1 MRENKLQPKGSAA
14 KASTAARVATS
25 ALFVAGLAGL
35 TSSAGT
41 GCGRSSLED
50 AILDGGATVD
60 ARVDAPPPDAA
71 ACGPSTCPTGCCDAS
86 GVCRVGTDV
95 QACGNLGGKCTDCV
109 GSGFDTCDATRK
121 ACGKKVATCDATSCG
136 SGCCVTTGGT
146 QVCLP
151 GTDALACGTGAGAC
165 VDCGS
170 KGQACDPKLRVCGGT
185 KCDATNCAGCCVGD
199 KCQIGTDGTACGA
212 KGQACENC
220 TAQGTT
226 CGALPG
232 GGGLCE
238 GIGRCGPMNC
248 GGCCDA
254 RGTCTEGIDSTSCGR
269 GGEACNDC
277 TPRGQ
282 VCAPRDQPDGRTCVT
297 PPACGPANCAGCCI
311 GDVCTAGNQD
321 TACGAAGGQCLNCVG
336 TNQTC
341 GAGGV
346 CTGAPTCGPA
356 NCAGCCDGNTCV
368 PGTAPATCGAGGQA
382 CRDCGAGTCN
392 PGGTCSSPA
401 CSAAN
406 CPGCCQGDRCLAG
419 FTNRACGSAGA
430 ACGDCTAAGTT
441 CNTLAVPRVCGGAA
455 TCPAPY
461 AACPPGVSQPVL
473 PQNTNACSAAALSNA
488 SAACAGG
495 YDTPPCV
502 AYFAFL
508 AATEPG
514 CGTCMATFQA
524 PFFDPNLPS
533 LGKGLAACVSPF
545 VNPTCLRNLGCAA
558 DCLGTSCGAC
568 PVGAGDACK
577 ASTTQPGGQCAASS
591 GQAAQCAGP
600 AILFG
605 AAAFCNPATYGLNYG
620 RWLQAVGTRFCGP

>member
-1 MRENKLQPKGSAA
+1 MRENKLHL
-14 KASTAARVATS
+14 KAGVGKTSTAARVATS
-25 ALFVAGLAGL
+25 AFFVAGLAGL
-35 TSSAGT
+35 TSSAGA

-50 AILDGGATVD
+50 AILDGGGTD
-60 ARVDAPPPDAA
+60 ARVDAPVPDAGT
-71 ACGPSTCPTGCCDAS
+71 CGPSTCPSGCCDAR
-86 GVCRVGTDV
+86 GVCRVGSDL

-109 GSGFDTCDATRK
+109 ATGLDTCDATRK
-121 ACGKKVATCDATSCG
+121 SCGKKVASCDATSCG
-136 SGCCVTTGGT
+136 SGCCVTTAGS

-170 KGQACDPKLRVCGGT
+170 KGQACDAKLRVCDATT
-185 KCDATNCAGCCVGD
+185 KCDASNCNGCCVGD
-199 KCQIGTDGTACGA
+199 KCQVGTDGTACGA
-212 KGQACENC
+212 KGQACESC

-226 CGALPG
+226 CGALPS

-254 RGTCTEGIDSTSCGR
+254 RGTCTEGVDSTSCGR

-277 TPRGQ
+277 TPRAQ
-282 VCAPRDQPDGRTCVT
+282 VCAPRDQPNGRTCVT

-311 GDVCTAGNQD
+311 GDVCTTGNQD
-321 TACGAAGGQCLNCVG
+321 TACGVAGGECLNCVG
-336 TNQTC
+336 TSQTC

-346 CTGAPTCGPA
+346 CSGAPACGPG

-368 PGTAPATCGAGGQA
+368 AGTDAATCGAGGRA
-382 CRDCGAGTCN
+382 CRDCGGGACR
-392 PGGTCSSPA
+392 PGGTCSAPA

-419 FTNRACGSAGA
+419 FTNRACGSEGA
-430 ACGDCTAAGTT
+430 ACGDCVAAGTT
-441 CNTLAVPRVCGGAA
+441 CDTLAVPRVCGGAG

-461 AACPPGVSQPVL
+461 AACPGGVSQPVM
-473 PQNTNACSAAALSNA
+473 PQNANACSAAALSNA
-488 SAACAGG
+488 SAACSGG
-495 YDTPPCV
+495 HDTPPCV
-502 AYFAFL
+502 AYYAFL
-508 AATEPG
+508 AATEPA
-514 CGTCMATFQA
+514 CGACMETFQS

-545 VNPTCLRNLGCAA
+545 VNAACRRNLGCAS
-558 DCLGTSCGAC
+558 DCLATSCSAC
-568 PVGAGDACK
+568 PDGAGEACK
-577 ASTTQPGGQCAASS
+577 SSTTQPGGQCSS
-591 GQAAQCAGP
+591 SATQAAQCGGP

-605 AAAFCNPATYGLNYG
+605 AGSFCNPTTYGLNFG